1 MTEAS
6 TNSVPGWMVAADNH
20 NLGSSGASWLDPE
33 SWERSLGNSGK
44 FLTASLLAGY
54 NGFANTARAVG
65 KWAGLDTEQESTQ
78 ALVSSFDS
86 DLGIYY
92 RNNADSVEMA
102 GFLIGSILPGLA
114 GTKVLNMGQK
124 ALQASSFGMVG
135 GNIGKAVGL
144 LTPSVERH
152 LIASAATI
160 NASQAT
166 AKLMNA
172 STVRA
177 LGAGVWQGVLEGFA
191 AEGFVQATMAKNP
204 ILDQQDAGDIAWN
217 MLLGGAV
224 SGVVGGAFT
233 AASTFGKLK
242 QAVGAERRAR
252 EYVTNRPV
260 VSALQGPD
268 QTIIEMAWDMEATA
282 MPWANKYVDEAGKV
296 HQNPSYAVDTSLY
309 KTKLTKN
316 GESIRTA
323 IHSMT
328 DRDVLLGNMVA
339 NASTPAVD
347 LTTGLLKP
355 GYAQRYFDDFM
366 GARRLGEPCRKLLRR
381 RSLGRLWLLAIT
393 LLLCRPVAGSGCMV
407 RVPARCL
414 MSCPQFFP
422 PRIMLQA
429 RQNSCSRWSAGAF
442 L

>member
-152 LIASAATI
+152 LNASAATI

-191 AEGFVQATMAKNP
+191 AEGF
-204 ILDQQDAGDIAWN
+204 D
-217 MLLGGAV
+217 
-224 SGVVGGAFT
+224 SGHHG
-233 AASTFGKLK
+233 
-242 QAVGAERRAR
+242 QEP
-252 EYVTNRPV
+252 Y
-260 VSALQGPD
+260 
-268 QTIIEMAWDMEATA
+268 
-282 MPWANKYVDEAGKV
+282 
-296 HQNPSYAVDTSLY
+296 
-309 KTKLTKN
+309 
-316 GESIRTA
+316 
-323 IHSMT
+323 
-328 DRDVLLGNMVA
+328 
-339 NASTPAVD
+339 
-347 LTTGLLKP
+347 P
-355 GYAQRYFDDFM
+355 G
-366 GARRLGEPCRKLLRR
+366 
-381 RSLGRLWLLAIT
+381 
-393 LLLCRPVAGSGCMV
+393 
-407 RVPARCL
+407 
-414 MSCPQFFP
+414 
-422 PRIMLQA
+422 
-429 RQNSCSRWSAGAF
+429 SAGCREMLPGTCCWAAQSPELWAALSPLHPYF
-442 L
+442 R